1 MKRVFV
7 AIKVDPGETLIN
19 WISSI
24 HKALSRESIKWTEP
38 DNLHIT
44 LAFLGDTEES
54 VIKKL
59 SAALKDRCNGYGS
72 FELIIRG
79 AGVFKSLND
88 PRVIWT
94 GIESSE
100 MLSGLNLL
108 VRQGIEDTGIELENR
123 PFRPHLTLGRIRT
136 LNPHSGLDELIQ
148 KNRTIELQRATVNE
162 IILYES
168 ILLKTGAVY
177 KPLDKFVL

>member
-1 MKRVFV
+1 MKRIFV

-19 WISSI
+19 WISSM
-24 HKALSRESIKWTEP
+24 HSALSKESIKWTESE
-38 DNLHIT
+38 NLHIT

-59 SAALKDRCNGYGS
+59 SAALEKRCQGYGN
-72 FELIIRG
+72 FDLIIKG

-94 GIESSE
+94 GVHSSEKLAGLNMLVRHCLEDSGIES
-100 MLSGLNLL
+100 
-108 VRQGIEDTGIELENR
+108 ENR
-123 PFRPHLTLGRIRT
+123 PFRPHLTLGRIRS
-136 LNPHSGLDELIQ
+136 LNPHNGLESLIQ
-148 KNRTIELQRATVNE
+148 KNKGIELQNTAVSE
-162 IILYES
+162 IILFES

-177 KPLDKFVL
+177 NPLDKFVL